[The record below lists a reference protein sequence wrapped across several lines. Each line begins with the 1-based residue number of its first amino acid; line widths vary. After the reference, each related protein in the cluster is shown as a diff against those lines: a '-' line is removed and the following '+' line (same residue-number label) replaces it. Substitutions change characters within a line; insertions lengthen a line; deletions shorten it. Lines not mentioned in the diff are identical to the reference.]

1 MHPQPSSTIII
12 IIIIILNHHHRHHHH
27 RHHHKHYAIDGE
39 YHHIRCKRFGNRGGG
54 SASEICLARLFK
66 ILPGHLNQNTI
77 AMHWIIGL
85 SGRNNCS
92 LCCGV
97 KSFPICLYLLNFALF
112 LCFIFSNKSTQFLA
126 ALAALYLPLV
136 TYWRTDWVFSTTWP
150 WPNDP
155 DHPAYPD
162 HPDFPTQSDHPDPD
176 QKYCSKWC
184 QGNFYIRFRIFSE
197 KGASPQIYI
206 FHIYTRLKLTQ
217 TQVYTRPIF
226 TQTHV
231 RTYISPGSHSFGIIN
246 NITFF
251 LVNLNCINNQ
261 NGFEGYLVQFLQL
274 NQDPGM

>member
-97 KSFPICLYLLNFALF
+97 KSFPNLSLPSK
-112 LCFIFSNKSTQFLA
+112 LCAFVVFHIFKQIFHVLAFLA

-136 TYWRTDWVFSTTWP
+136 TY
-150 WPNDP
+150 
-155 DHPAYPD
+155 
-162 HPDFPTQSDHPDPD
+162 
-176 QKYCSKWC
+176 
-184 QGNFYIRFRIFSE
+184 
-197 KGASPQIYI
+197 
-206 FHIYTRLKLTQ
+206 
-217 TQVYTRPIF
+217 
-226 TQTHV
+226 
-231 RTYISPGSHSFGIIN
+231 
-246 NITFF
+246 
-251 LVNLNCINNQ
+251 
-261 NGFEGYLVQFLQL
+261 
-274 NQDPGM
+274 